1 MKRTMLILSILC
13 LVVFLAFPQ
22 ASGGNGA
29 PKDVSDSAQ
38 QMLVEVSVNRVEDA
52 AYWTSDMP
60 HDQGMVQ
67 IRRFEGTPKDK
78 EPLTGEDASSVK
90 EQDRFVLGAKVQ
102 FLRRAGSSFAIYPVR
117 PLPIEGLTKTLS
129 VWVVGRNY
137 NHVLKA
143 VIEDYFGRRQE
154 LTFGKLNF
162 MGWKKLTVAIPPSIV
177 QDEFHFVVKRGIKFV
192 GFRID
197 ADLKEA
203 YGTYYIYFD
212 DLRAVTDLFDEY
224 YRDTDDMPDSW

>member
-1 MKRTMLILSILC
+1 MKRTLFSLVILC
-13 LVVFLAFPQ
+13 LAAFLGFSQ
-22 ASGGNGA
+22 AAGGSDER
-29 PKDVSDSAQ
+29 KDGTDAAQ
-38 QMLVEVSVNRVEDA
+38 QMLVEVSVNKVEDV

-60 HDQGMVQ
+60 YDQGFVQ
-67 IRRFEGTPKDK
+67 IRRFEGAPKEK
-78 EPLTGEDASSVK
+78 EALAAESANSVQ
-90 EQDRFVLGAKVQ
+90 EQDRYVLGAKIQ
-102 FLRRAGSSFAIYPVR
+102 FLRRADSSFAIYPVR

-143 VIEDYFGRRQE
+143 VVEDYFGQRQE
-154 LTFGKLNF
+154 LTLGKLNF

-177 QDEFHFVVKRGIKFV
+177 QDEYHFTVKRGIKFI

-203 YGTYYIYFD
+203 YGTYFLYLD
-212 DLRAVTDLFDEY
+212 DIRAVTDLFEEY

>member
-1 MKRTMLILSILC
+1 MKRTILTLIILC
-13 LVVFLAFPQ
+13 LGALLAVSQ
-22 ASGGNGA
+22 AQNST
-29 PKDVSDSAQ
+29 SDTAQ
-38 QMLVEVSVNRVEDA
+38 QMLVEVSINKVEDV
-52 AYWTSDMP
+52 AYWTSDMSS
-60 HDQGMVQ
+60 DQGLVS
-67 IRRFEGTPKDK
+67 IRRFQGAPREK
-78 EPLTGEDASSVK
+78 EPLNNENAVSAQ
-90 EQDRFVLGAKVQ
+90 EQDQFVLGAKVQ
-102 FLRRAGSSFAIYPVR
+102 FLRRADSSFAIYPVR

-137 NHVLKA
+137 NHMLKA

-154 LTFGKLNF
+154 LTLGKLNF

-177 QDEFHFVVKRGIKFV
+177 QDEYHFTVKRGIKFV

-212 DLRAVTDLFDEY
+212 DLRAVTDLFEEY
-224 YRDTDDMPDSW
+224 YRDADDMPDSW